1 MTIEKINTAFNEALE
16 EISSEDNE
24 TYSMDFVQ
32 HHEATLEKKLQ
43 KLQRAN
49 QLQFIIFI
57 IIFLFIIF
65 NQGDR
70 FVKIPYDVNRFMF
83 LGLWGII
90 LINNFFSTKRSKK
103 ITQLEQQLLLI
114 GVYKKVME

>member
-16 EISSEDNE
+16 EISTDENE
-24 TYSMDFVQ
+24 TFSMDFVQ
-32 HHEATLEKKLQ
+32 HHEATLEKKLRT
-43 KLQRAN
+43 LQRAS
-49 QLQFIIFI
+49 QLQFAVFI

-70 FVKIPYDVNRFMF
+70 FIKIPYEISRYMF

-90 LINNFFSTKRSKK
+90 LVNNFFSTKRSKK